1 MMAIRSFK
9 NRSQR
14 GSVAV
19 IAAVSMLALLGF
31 TGMSVDVGYLQWTR
45 VRVQA
50 AADAAVQS
58 ALIEAENGAS
68 DVTSAGQAASA
79 LNGFTNTT
87 GVTNGVTVAINQPPT
102 MGTLKGE
109 SNAVE
114 AIVTA
119 PTSTYFMGMFG
130 VNYVNIVARAAGSYP
145 SSGSSG
151 SSGSSSSSMGCV
163 YVLNPSGNGSSNTGF
178 AVQGTSPTFNCG
190 VIVESTNE
198 DAVYLSGAETVTMGT
213 NYTLGVVG
221 PSSCKAS
228 QPATQTNCGIDFTS
242 NQDYV
247 CVTGTTGSNCTG
259 SKEPTANGIASPG
272 DPLSNVSAPSYAS
285 TTFISKSQTN
295 YNNNNVPASNTIKP
309 GIYCGGLTIQNT
321 GGSTYNFAAGTYIIA
336 GGQLSITGPGT
347 ITGTGVT
354 FYMTSPKDVATTTG
368 TSCSSNATSTTV
380 AQLQIQGSSTYVTLS
395 APGSSATSGISG
407 MLFFENRSNTT
418 DSQPS
423 IEGNSNTT
431 LTGALYFKNSTLTYS
446 GVNTGAT
453 DYTMI
458 VVNNLVVNGSSPITV
473 YNTGNPISSST
484 VTTGTA
490 VEIEE

>member
-1 MMAIRSFK
+1 MTALQNFR
-9 NRSQR
+9 NRRRR
-14 GSVAV
+14 GSVAI
-19 IAAVSMLALLGF
+19 IAGVSIVGLMGF
-31 TGMSVDVGYLQWTR
+31 TGMAVDVGYLQWTR

-50 AADAAVQS
+50 AADGAAQA
-58 ALIEAENGAS
+58 ALIEAENGQS
-68 DVTSAGQAASA
+68 DVTAAGQASAS
-79 LNGFTNTT
+79 LNGFTN
-87 GVTNGVTVAINQPPT
+87 GTNGVTVTINQPPT
-102 MGTLKGE
+102 MGSLVGE

-119 PTSTYFMGMFG
+119 PTSTYFMSLLGTSS
-130 VNYVNIVARAAGSYP
+130 VNVTARAAGSYP
-145 SSGSSG
+145 SSGSGSG
-151 SSGSSSSSMGCV
+151 SGSGSSSSSMGCV
-163 YVLNPSGNGSSNTGF
+163 YVLNPNGNGSSNTGLNI
-178 AVQGTSPTFNCG
+178 QGSSPTFNCG
-190 VIVESTNE
+190 VIVESTNAS
-198 DAVYLSGAETVTMGT
+198 AVYLSGAETVTMGT

-247 CVTGTTGSNCTG
+247 CASGYSSTQCTGTH
-259 SKEPTANGIASPG
+259 EPTANGIASPG
-272 DPLSNVSAPSYAS
+272 DPLSNVSAPSYA
-285 TTFISKSQTN
+285 TAKFQAKSQTN
-295 YNNNNVPASNTIKP
+295 YNNNNNPASNTIQP
-309 GIYCGGLTIQNT
+309 GIYCGGMTIQNT
-321 GGSTYNFAAGTYIIA
+321 GGATYNFAAGTYIIA

-354 FYMTSPKDVATTTG
+354 FYLTSPEDVATTTG

-395 APGSSATSGISG
+395 APASGASSGVTG

-423 IEGNSNTT
+423 IEGNSNTS
-431 LTGALYFKNSTLTYS
+431 LTGAMYFKNSTLTYS
-446 GVNTGAT
+446 GVNTGSS

-458 VVNNLVVNGSSPITV
+458 VANNLIVNGSSPITV
-473 YNTGNPISSST
+473 YNTGNPISKST

-490 VEIEE
+490 VMLEE